1 MKNFETRLSFRI
13 LAGLIGLFLLFY
25 SLPVSLLD
33 AQIGLLER
41 IFFVACS
48 VIGGIGLVT
57 AAYTGRW
64 FSSLG

>member
-1 MKNFETRLSFRI
+1 MKNSETRLSFRI
-13 LAGLIGLFLLFY
+13 LAGLLGLSLLFF

-33 AQIGLLER
+33 AQLGLLER

-48 VIGGIGLVT
+48 FIGGIGLVI

-64 FSSLG
+64 FSSRA

>member
-1 MKNFETRLSFRI
+1 MKNSETRLSFRI
-13 LAGLIGLFLLFY
+13 LAGLIGLFLLSY

-48 VIGGIGLVT
+48 LVGGIGLVA

-64 FSSLG
+64 FHSAS

>member
-1 MKNFETRLSFRI
+1 MRNSYTRLSFRI
-13 LAGLIGLFLLFY
+13 LAGVIGLFLLVY

-48 VIGGIGLVT
+48 FFAGIGLVT

-64 FSSLG
+64 FNSPA